1 MRNNLLWVEKY
12 RPRKISEVLG
22 NELAKTTFINWLED
36 KRRRKKAVLLYGP
49 AGVGKTALVNAASN
63 QFNFTIIEMNA
74 SDTRT
79 EKAINKVG
87 KPATSFVA
95 LDKFSRETKGNIL
108 FLDEVDGVF
117 GQQDRGGIKAIIKI
131 IKESLIPVVMAAND
145 PDLKK
150 LRPLK
155 KVCKLIRFQ
164 QVRIPLII
172 TMLRRI
178 CAMENIK
185 AEFEALEHIAQNSQ
199 GDMRSAI
206 NDLQSISEGKRFLRL
221 EDTIF
226 LSTRNKD
233 VGMYETLKGVFSA
246 ESVGEAAIVL
256 NRSNVSYDDFLL
268 SLSDNLPLRYLD
280 SADLAKAYDLV
291 SRADVFRGRVGT
303 ENWHLLRYFF
313 NLLAEA
319 ATVSPKSFKPFDFI
333 SPPIRIMKLYWT
345 KGKRIKLDTVCAK
358 IALKC
363 HVSRSAAKTDII
375 SFVKIILVALI
386 MIWIRGTLPRL
397 RYDQLMALGWKVLI
411 PLALINI
418 VVTGAVLLL

>member
-1 MRNNLLWVEKY
+1 MTNDLLWVEKY
-12 RPRKISEVLG
+12 RPKKISDVVG
-22 NELAKTTFINWLED
+22 NELAKTAFTNWLQN

-95 LDKFSRETKGNIL
+95 LDRFSSESKGNIL

-131 IKESLIPVVMAAND
+131 VKESLIPVVMAAND
-145 PDLKK
+145 SDHKK

-155 KVCKLIRFQ
+155 KVCQLIRFQ

-172 TMLRRI
+172 ITLRKI
-178 CAMENIK
+178 CAAENIE
-185 AEFEALEHIAQNSQ
+185 AEFEALERIAQNSL

-206 NDLQSISEGKRFLRL
+206 NDLQSIAEGKQLL
-221 EDTIF
+221 TLQDTKF

-233 VGMYETLKGVFSA
+233 IGMYETLKGVFSA
-246 ESVGEAAIVL
+246 ESPRDASMVL

-268 SLSDNLPLRYLD
+268 SFSDNLPLRYPD
-280 SADLAKAYDLV
+280 SADLATAYDMV

-319 ATVSPKSFKPFDFI
+319 GTVSPKSFKPFEFI
-333 SPPIRIMKLYWT
+333 FPPMRIMKLFWT
-345 KGKRIKLDTVCAK
+345 KGKRTKLENICAK
-358 IALKC
+358 IALRC
-363 HVSRSAAKTDII
+363 HVSRSTAKTDIVP
-375 SFVKIILVALI
+375 FVKIMLKKQKAS
-386 MIWIRGTLPRL
+386 
-397 RYDQLMALGWKVLI
+397 A
-411 PLALINI
+411 I
-418 VVTGAVLLL
+418 VSWLKLEPDDVEYLSKMNKL